1 MVARKERLRPGN
13 SQQQRGRH
21 AGESS
26 LQTPQSRAGKGGCV
40 SRKLGLKKRPRMP
53 RTPGWEAEG
62 LRMQSEGVKQ

>member
-1 MVARKERLRPGN
+1 MVARKERPRPGN

-40 SRKLGLKKRPRMP
+40 SRKLGLKKQP
-53 RTPGWEAEG
+53 
-62 LRMQSEGVKQ
+62 